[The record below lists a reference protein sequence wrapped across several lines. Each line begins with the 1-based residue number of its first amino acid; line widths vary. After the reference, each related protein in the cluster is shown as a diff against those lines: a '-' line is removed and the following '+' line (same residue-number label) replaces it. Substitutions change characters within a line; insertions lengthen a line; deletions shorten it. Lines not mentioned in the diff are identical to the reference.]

1 MTLSLDH
8 TKTQVFE
15 QYIDIDTDVLSYLQ
29 HQQDLFEQCRSQ
41 LLETYA
47 RQFAWFEDGV
57 VLDADGD
64 QGELFERVMS
74 QDPDRTVFI
83 AEVLAAEPK
92 RMVRSA
98 FFGKV

>member
-8 TKTQVFE
+8 VKTQAFE
-15 QYIDIDTDVLSYLQ
+15 QYINADVLSYLQ
-29 HQQDLFEQCRSQ
+29 HQQDLFEQYRSR
-41 LLETYA
+41 LWATHA
-47 RQFAWFEDGV
+47 SQFVWFEGGA

-64 QGELFERVMS
+64 QGELFERVMR

-83 AEVLAAEPK
+83 AQVLAAEPQ

-98 FFGKV
+98 FLGKV

>member
-15 QYIDIDTDVLSYLQ
+15 QYIDTDVLSYLQ

-41 LLETYA
+41 LLETHA
-47 RQFAWFEDGV
+47 RQFVWFEDGV

-74 QDPDRTVFI
+74 QDPGRTVFI
-83 AEVLAAEPK
+83 AQVLATEPK